1 MKSIVSNFFESKV
14 RHESTTEDG
23 TQVKMN
29 SLLVVDAL
37 SFSECETRINEYAGD
52 NYHGE
57 FEVLTEN
64 KAAYKEVF
72 LTEGE
77 KFYKLKVAFITI
89 DEKTE
94 KQKKSKVT
102 YLVQADSI
110 EGAQKVFDEVMH
122 DSMADYVVESV
133 HETVIEDIIVCETK
147 EVTR

>member
-37 SFSECETRINEYAGD
+37 SFSECEARINEYAGD
-52 NYHGE
+52 YYKGE

-77 KFYKLKVAFITI
+77 KFYKLKAAFITI

-122 DSMADYVVESV
+122 DTMADYVVESV
-133 HETVIEDIIVCETK
+133 HETVIEDVIVCEKK
-147 EVTR
+147 ED